1 MAAGSWPKQVSDRL
15 RRDAHM
21 LWIAARD
28 PRTPLAA
35 KLIGGAVAAY
45 VLSPIDLIPDFVPI
59 LGLLDELLIVP
70 LGLWLASRLIPQP
83 LLESYRAEA
92 DQAIERP
99 VSRAGALLVVALWLV
114 VAGLVALQLWAL
126 RYW

>member
-1 MAAGSWPKQVSDRL
+1 
-15 RRDAHM
+15 M

-59 LGLLDELLIVP
+59 LGLVDELLIVP

>member
-1 MAAGSWPKQVSDRL
+1 
-15 RRDAHM
+15 M

-35 KLIGGAVAAY
+35 KLVGGAVAAY

-59 LGLLDELLIVP
+59 LGLADELLIVP
-70 LGLWLASRLIPQP
+70 LGLWVASRLIPQP
-83 LLESYRAEA
+83 LMDSYRAEA
-92 DQAIERP
+92 DRAAERP
-99 VSRAGALLVVALWLV
+99 VSRAGALLVAVLWLV
-114 VAGLVALQLWAL
+114 VASLIALQLWAM